1 MITYND
7 VAAWLGDDHLDVN
20 ELLGL
25 VADIANGLYAPEQ
38 LLKEIKEYKEHN
50 G

>member
-1 MITYND
+1 MIDYKD
-7 VAAWLGDDHLDVN
+7 VEAWLGSDHIETT

-25 VADIANGLYAPEQ
+25 IADIANGLYEPKQ
-38 LLKEIKEYKEHN
+38 LLQEIKEYKEHN

>member
-1 MITYND
+1 MIDYKD
-7 VAAWLGDDHLDVN
+7 VEAWLGSDHLEID

-25 VADIANGLYAPEQ
+25 VADIANGLYSPEQ